1 MANDA
6 LGVFLATA
14 SIAWALNP
22 PRRHR
27 LASSLGL
34 GMTVGLAVQAKSVH
48 FGLIPFIATCWL
60 LTSWRERDVLARR
73 LALGRALVGALALTC
88 GFLAMNLSE
97 FRGNWTRFGSFT
109 VMQESIL
116 NRRAGH
122 GLDDLLRTARS
133 ISWLG
138 FVRNFWLRKN
148 LMSGG
153 WSWAGVNQRML
164 QRHELLV
171 VAGLLGWAL
180 LAVRSGRSR
189 IGKLFANPVF
199 PLLCLA
205 ICGGYTVALS
215 YHAVQSELCW
225 GTMSTNP
232 WYAAAAYPWFLV
244 LVTAGAFAWP
254 LGRFRFVLPALL
266 AFHFLETESTVVL
279 GSMICRYTA
288 LADWTEALRRL
299 ALLQPPQYGT
309 TTLYAAISGVLVLAS
324 MAITETLR
332 QALEPSLTHEI
343 PPKPHVSFATASRTP
358 VFPDCHDSTAVGSVA
373 ELVD

>member
-1 MANDA
+1 
-6 LGVFLATA
+6 
-14 SIAWALNP
+14 
-22 PRRHR
+22 
-27 LASSLGL
+27 
-34 GMTVGLAVQAKSVH
+34 
-48 FGLIPFIATCWL
+48 
-60 LTSWRERDVLARR
+60 
-73 LALGRALVGALALTC
+73 
-88 GFLAMNLSE
+88 MNLSE
-97 FRGNWTRFGSFT
+97 FRGNWTRFGSLT

-116 NRRAGH
+116 NRQAGR
-122 GLDDLLRTARS
+122 GLDDLLRIAGS
-133 ISWLG
+133 ISWFG
-138 FVRNFWLRKN
+138 FVRNFWLRKD

-153 WSWAGVNQRML
+153 WSWAGVNQTDDSAARA
-164 QRHELLV
+164 
-171 VAGLLGWAL
+171 AGGEPACSVGHSWP
-180 LAVRSGRSR
+180 SGRSR
-189 IGKLFANPVF
+189 ARIGMLFANPAF
-199 PLLCLA
+199 PWLCLA

-309 TTLYAAISGVLVLAS
+309 TTLYAGIERSIGAREHGD
-324 MAITETLR
+324 
-332 QALEPSLTHEI
+332 H
-343 PPKPHVSFATASRTP
+343 
-358 VFPDCHDSTAVGSVA
+358 
-373 ELVD
+373 